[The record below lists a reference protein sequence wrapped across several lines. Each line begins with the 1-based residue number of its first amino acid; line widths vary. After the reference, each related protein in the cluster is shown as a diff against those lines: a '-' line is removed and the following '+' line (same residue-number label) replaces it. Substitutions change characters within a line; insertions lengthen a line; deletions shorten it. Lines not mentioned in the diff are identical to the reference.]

1 MLIRLSGNSY
11 KKSKATE
18 GTGQNKRRQTQQT
31 WEATSPGAAGELTGT
46 EEHFFCQKPWRC
58 FAGTARVWAHPGSR
72 HAVPR
77 ATSPT
82 GACVFSETRQR
93 KDVAEGLHWRLGL
106 IQVITATEQGKGGSF

>member
-46 EEHFFCQKPWRC
+46 EEHFFVRSH
-58 FAGTARVWAHPGSR
+58 GDVLLELPGFGR
-72 HAVPR
+72 ILVQDMLCLVQPHR
-77 ATSPT
+77 QEL
-82 GACVFSETRQR
+82 VFSQKQDREKMWQR
-93 KDVAEGLHWRLGL
+93 GC
-106 IQVITATEQGKGGSF
+106 IGGWVLYR